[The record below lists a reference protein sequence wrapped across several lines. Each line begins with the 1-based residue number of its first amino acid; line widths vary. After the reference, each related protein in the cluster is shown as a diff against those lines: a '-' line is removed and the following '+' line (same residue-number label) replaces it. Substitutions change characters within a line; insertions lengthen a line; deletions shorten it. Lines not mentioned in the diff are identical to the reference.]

1 MTGWF
6 ARVGLPL
13 TPAETAAIGELLQIV
28 APNAPVAVTLLA
40 SWQEAAAFVHA
51 SEHDSTWW
59 DQEEE
64 ERELLWTRAAEFRP
78 ESELLFCVNE
88 MNGGLGVEVRGAA
101 AAAATAA
108 GVSDTAIVGEASGMA
123 LLAAHHSALAE
134 MAGEKTDHRF
144 VRKYALFK
152 GGRWP
157 LGYHSARFVIF

>member
-13 TPAETAAIGELLQIV
+13 SSAETAAIDELMRIV
-28 APNAPVAVTLLA
+28 APHAPVAVTLLA

-51 SEHDSTWW
+51 SERDSTWW

-78 ESELLFCVNE
+78 ESELLLCVNE
-88 MNGGLGVEVRGAA
+88 MSRGLDVEVRGAA

-108 GVSDTAIVGEASGMA
+108 GVADTAIVGEASGMA
-123 LLAAHHSALAE
+123 LLAAHQSALAE